1 MIVGGGEGGRVTI
14 WDAKGQ
20 KVVLTTME
28 CHFQRIAVAEVSP
41 DSTRIA
47 NSAQDGSIILWSLAT
62 GERLAGPVDL
72 GGGRIWFLQ
81 FPPSGDLL
89 AGTHSSDQSTVYIWD
104 HHLVELILIKVPYTF
119 LGRQ

>member
-28 CHFQRIAVAEVSP
+28 CHFQRIAVVEVSP

-81 FPPSGDLL
+81 FSPSGDLL
-89 AGTHSSDQSTVYIWD
+89 AGTHSLDQSTVYIWD